1 MAATAGLDPA
11 DVKQTLADEDF
22 ADEVR
27 EDERQARELG
37 INGVPFFVFDGRLAV
52 SGAQPAATLS
62 EVLGQ
67 AMSR

>member
-1 MAATAGLDPA
+1 VVLRRHGEVHQGAG
-11 DVKQTLADEDF
+11 

-37 INGVPFFVFDGRLAV
+37 ISGVPFFVFDGRLAV
-52 SGAQPAATLS
+52 SGAQPAATFT

-67 AMSR
+67 ATSR